1 MSGLWDLRT
10 GTAAACSVFCPLE
23 VQKPNSY
30 GGHSLEGLVAVAGS
44 E

>member
-1 MSGLWDLRT
+1 MSGFRDLRT
-10 GTAAACSVFCPLE
+10 GTAAACSVFLLE

-30 GGHSLEGLVAVAGS
+30 GGQSLEGLVAVAGS